1 MSENVKIENKKTGGK
16 DLTAEIKNLV
26 VEFRTDYGVVQALN
40 GLDLEIGRGKTL
52 GLVGETG
59 AGKTTTGLSLLRL
72 IPDPPGVI
80 VDGSIKLDGQDIL
93 SMSEKEM
100 QDIRG
105 KKVAMI
111 FQDPMTSLD
120 PVMTVE
126 EQIAEV
132 IKLHEKDV
140 DPMQKAREMLELVG
154 IPGSRGGEY
163 PHQFSGGMK
172 QRVVIAMALIAEPEL
187 LLADEPT
194 TALDVTIQA
203 QILDMMRRLQE
214 ELGTTVLLIS
224 HDLGVVAG
232 FCDRVAV
239 MYAGR
244 IVELGR
250 VEQVFGGGENH
261 PYTRGLL
268 RCAPDL
274 GELKPRLEPIP
285 GHMPEPTRLP
295 PGCAFAER
303 CPECTELCRRCA
315 PAPRERDGH
324 LIACHHRWKEG

>member
-1 MSENVKIENKKTGGK
+1 MADYMLQVKGLKTYYYTEEGVVPAVDGLDFEVAQGETFAIVGESGCGKSVTSLSILGLIPNPPGKIIAGEILYNGEDLLKKT
-16 DLTAEIKNLV
+16 
-26 VEFRTDYGVVQALN
+26 
-40 GLDLEIGRGKTL
+40 
-52 GLVGETG
+52 
-59 AGKTTTGLSLLRL
+59 
-72 IPDPPGVI
+72 
-80 VDGSIKLDGQDIL
+80 
-93 SMSEKEM
+93 EKQM
-100 QDIRG
+100 RAIRG
-105 KKVAMI
+105 NEISMI
-111 FQDPMTSLD
+111 FQEPMTSLN
-120 PVMTVE
+120 PVFTVGR
-126 EQIAEV
+126 QISESF
-132 IKLHEKDV
+132 KYHQHLGKKE
-140 DPMQKAREMLELVG
+140 ARNRAIEMLRLVG
-154 IPGSRGGEY
+154 IPSPDKVVDDY
-163 PHQFSGGMK
+163 PHQLSGGMR
-172 QRVVIAMALIAEPEL
+172 QRVMIAMALACNPRVLI
-187 LLADEPT
+187 ADEPT

>member
-1 MSENVKIENKKTGGK
+1 MGNEKKSA
-16 DLTAEIKNLV
+16 LLE
-26 VEFRTDYGVVQALN
+26 VEGLHVHYRTRAGEVYALN
-40 GLDLEIGRGKTL
+40 GLDLAVERGERL

-59 AGKTTTGLSLLRL
+59 AGKTTLALSILRL
-72 IPDPPGVI
+72 LPEGAGRICA
-80 VDGSIKLDGQDIL
+80 GSIRFKGEELLEQ
-93 SMSEKEM
+93 SEAWM
-100 QDIRG
+100 LGLRG
-105 KKVAMI
+105 RRISMI
-111 FQDPMTSLD
+111 FQDPMTSLN
-120 PVMTVE
+120 PIKSVG
-126 EQIAEV
+126 EQVGEV
-132 IKLHEKDV
+132 LKLHFPGMSAQERSERTD
-140 DPMQKAREMLELVG
+140 RMLELVG
-154 IPGSRGGEY
+154 IPASRRGDFPY
-163 PHQFSGGMK
+163 QFSGGMK
-172 QRVVIAMALIAEPEL
+172 QRIVIAMALIGEPEL

>member
-1 MSENVKIENKKTGGK
+1 MPEPLLKVENLKVSFKIKKQKTAAVEDVNFSLDEGKIIGIVGESGCGKSVTATSILRLMPPSLCEIDENSKILFQGK
-16 DLTAEIKNLV
+16 DLSKASNAEMRDV
-26 VEFRTDYGVVQALN
+26 
-40 GLDLEIGRGKTL
+40 RGNKI
-52 GLVGETG
+52 
-59 AGKTTTGLSLLRL
+59 S
-72 IPDPPGVI
+72 
-80 VDGSIKLDGQDIL
+80 
-93 SMSEKEM
+93 
-100 QDIRG
+100 
-105 KKVAMI
+105 MI
-111 FQDPMTSLD
+111 FQEPMTSLN
-120 PVMTVE
+120 PVYTIGAQMVE
-126 EQIAEV
+126 MLQTHQKISKHDA
-132 IKLHEKDV
+132 
-140 DPMQKAREMLELVG
+140 MQKSIEMLEKVG
-154 IPGSRGGEY
+154 IPSPEQRIKEY
-163 PHQFSGGMK
+163 PHQLSGGMR
-172 QRVVIAMALIAEPEL
+172 QRVMIAMALSCNPKL
-187 LLADEPT
+187 LIADEPT

-203 QILDMMRRLQE
+203 QILDMMRRLQV

>member
-1 MSENVKIENKKTGGK
+1 MGNEKKSA
-16 DLTAEIKNLV
+16 LLE
-26 VEFRTDYGVVQALN
+26 VEGLHVHYRTRAGEVYALN
-40 GLDLEIGRGKTL
+40 GLDLAVERGERL

-59 AGKTTTGLSLLRL
+59 AGKTTLALSILRL
-72 IPDPPGVI
+72 LPEDAGRICA
-80 VDGSIKLDGQDIL
+80 GSIRFEGEELLEQ
-93 SMSEKEM
+93 SEAWM
-100 QDIRG
+100 LGLRG
-105 KKVAMI
+105 RRISMI
-111 FQDPMTSLD
+111 FQDPMTSLN
-120 PVMTVE
+120 PIKSVG
-126 EQIAEV
+126 EQVGEV
-132 IKLHEKDV
+132 LKLHFPGMSAQERSERTD
-140 DPMQKAREMLELVG
+140 RMLELVG
-154 IPGSRGGEY
+154 IPASRRGDFPY
-163 PHQFSGGMK
+163 QFSGGMK
-172 QRVVIAMALIAEPEL
+172 QRIVIAMALIGEPEL

>member
-1 MSENVKIENKKTGGK
+1 METAGKKLLEVK
-16 DLTAEIKNLV
+16 DLRVRYRRGDEYV
-26 VEFRTDYGVVQALN
+26 CALN
-40 GLDLEIGRGKTL
+40 GLDLDAARGEKL

-59 AGKTTTGLSLLRL
+59 ADKTTLALSILGLLPERVGEITG
-72 IPDPPGVI
+72 
-80 VDGSIKLDGQDIL
+80 GSIVFSGDELLEQGEAYML
-93 SMSEKEM
+93 GL
-100 QDIRG
+100 RG
-105 KKVAMI
+105 RRVSMI
-111 FQDPMTSLD
+111 FQDPMTSLN
-120 PVMTVE
+120 PVQTVG
-126 EQIAEV
+126 EQIGEV
-132 IKLHEKDV
+132 LKLHFPAMGREERRGRV
-140 DPMQKAREMLELVG
+140 DRVLNMVG
-154 IPGSRGGEY
+154 IPASRAGDY
-163 PHQFSGGMK
+163 PYQFSGGMK

>member
-1 MSENVKIENKKTGGK
+1 MENDVLLKVQ
-16 DLTAEIKNLV
+16 NLV
-26 VEFRTDYGVVQALN
+26 VHYETHNAVVEAVN
-40 GLDLEIGRGKTL
+40 NVSFEIRSGQTL

-59 AGKTTTGLSLLRL
+59 AGKTTIALAIMSLL
-72 IPDPPGVI
+72 PKYTGKVI
-80 VDGSIKLDGQDIL
+80 QGSIEFDGRDLRQL
-93 SMSEKEM
+93 SPKEM
-100 QDIRG
+100 RSIRG
-105 KKVAMI
+105 HDISMI
-111 FQDPMTSLD
+111 FQDPMSSLN
-120 PVMTVE
+120 PVLPVD
-126 EQIAEV
+126 EQISEL
-132 IKLHEKDV
+132 IRLHRRCSRAKAAIE
-140 DPMQKAREMLELVG
+140 AREILKKVG
-154 IPGSRGGEY
+154 IQPERAGEY

-303 CPECTELCRRCA
+303 CPECTELCRRSA

>member
-1 MSENVKIENKKTGGK
+1 
-16 DLTAEIKNLV
+16 
-26 VEFRTDYGVVQALN
+26 
-40 GLDLEIGRGKTL
+40 
-52 GLVGETG
+52 
-59 AGKTTTGLSLLRL
+59 
-72 IPDPPGVI
+72 
-80 VDGSIKLDGQDIL
+80 
-93 SMSEKEM
+93 
-100 QDIRG
+100 
-105 KKVAMI
+105 
-111 FQDPMTSLD
+111 
-120 PVMTVE
+120 
-126 EQIAEV
+126 
-132 IKLHEKDV
+132 
-140 DPMQKAREMLELVG
+140 
-154 IPGSRGGEY
+154 
-163 PHQFSGGMK
+163 MK

>member
-1 MSENVKIENKKTGGK
+1 MGNEKKSA
-16 DLTAEIKNLV
+16 LLE
-26 VEFRTDYGVVQALN
+26 VEGLHVHYRTRAGEVYALN
-40 GLDLEIGRGKTL
+40 GLDLAVERGERL

-59 AGKTTTGLSLLRL
+59 AGKTTLALSILRL
-72 IPDPPGVI
+72 LPEDAGMVCA
-80 VDGSIKLDGQDIL
+80 GSIRFEGEELLEQ
-93 SMSEKEM
+93 SEAWM
-100 QDIRG
+100 LGLRG
-105 KKVAMI
+105 RRISMI

-120 PVMTVE
+120 PIKSVG
-126 EQIAEV
+126 EQVGEV
-132 IKLHEKDV
+132 LKLHFPGMSAQERSERTD
-140 DPMQKAREMLELVG
+140 RMLELVG
-154 IPGSRGGEY
+154 IPASRRGDFPY
-163 PHQFSGGMK
+163 QFSGGMK
-172 QRVVIAMALIAEPEL
+172 QRIVIAMALIGEPEL